1 MTIPAIDAVTKR
13 PRYPEVDASGALR
26 VTGGPGGGGSGDASA
41 ANQLLQ
47 LAQETAINS
56 KLPTLGQKAPS
67 GSIAT
72 VEASVGY
79 IASPLV
85 TRPANTTAYTA
96 GDVVGGV
103 IEFAGMGPAGA
114 PLLLTDLLVFY
125 NVAALPAGMGALRLH
140 LYSAT
145 PPSALADNAP
155 FDLPAGDRAAYLTY
169 VDLPTLQDW
178 GSTLITRAAIG
189 DQVPRQVKLAS
200 GQTSL
205 WGYLQTVAAF
215 TPAAA
220 SETLRI
226 DLDTIAL

>member
-1 MTIPAIDAVTKR
+1 MDKIFINQYGIPQRWVDNGDGTF
-13 PRYPEVDASGALR
+13 PER
-26 VTGGPGGGGSGDASA
+26 VAATATAGPGAYATTA
-41 ANQLLQ
+41 A
-47 LAQETAINS
+47 
-56 KLPTLGQKAPS
+56 
-67 GSIAT
+67 
-72 VEASVGY
+72 VD
-79 IASPLV
+79 
-85 TRPANTTAYTA
+85 RPANTTAYAA
-96 GDVVGGV
+96 GDVVGGA
-103 IEFAGMGPAGA
+103 IEFTALGPAGG
-114 PLLLTDLLVFY
+114 LVLLTDVLVFY

-169 VDLPTLQDW
+169 VDLPTMQDW
-178 GSTLITRAAIG
+178 GSTLITRAATG

-215 TPAAA
+215 TPAAN

-226 DLDTIAL
+226 DLDAIAL